1 MVAAEYIKECQWGA
15 SQAACVVSEA
25 AYERRGAGGEG
36 EGGQRLLSADDVDV
50 DVIDTLAAL
59 RNR

>member
-1 MVAAEYIKECQWGA
+1 MVAAEYIKECQWVA

-25 AYERRGAGGEG
+25 AYERRDGGG
-36 EGGQRLLSADDVDV
+36 GGGQRLLSADDMNVDV
-50 DVIDTLAAL
+50 VNTLAAL